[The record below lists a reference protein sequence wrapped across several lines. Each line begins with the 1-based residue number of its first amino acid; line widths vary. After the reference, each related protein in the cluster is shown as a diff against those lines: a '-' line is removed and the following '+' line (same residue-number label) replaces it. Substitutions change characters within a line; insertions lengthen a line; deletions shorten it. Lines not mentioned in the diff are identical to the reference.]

1 MTGRAF
7 PCGAS
12 ISPALGRGAGRRAGG
27 DGQPGSGAESPPRRG
42 ADKQGREM
50 LLAEIAKDRGTEDRE
65 GQTEGGREGGTF
77 ALCRPWRSRGVCWG
91 DVMRSCHRLKGNKDF
106 KLI

>member
-1 MTGRAF
+1 MTGPAF

-27 DGQPGSGAESPPRRG
+27 DGQPGPGAESPPRRG

-50 LLAEIAKDRGTEDRE
+50 LLAEIAKDRGTEDHE
-65 GQTEGGREGGTF
+65 GQKDGGRD
-77 ALCRPWRSRGVCWG
+77 LCLV
-91 DVMRSCHRLKGNKDF
+91 
-106 KLI
+106 